1 MIYPLRVGHT
11 RADVTGFPKSFA
23 LLSEAKEDVERA
35 VIFVHGFDGHA
46 KKTWTDF
53 LSLIDDQY
61 ASAWWEGSDLFFYH
75 YQWASMFRKVSRNKF
90 DVLKFVNHVWPNPPN
105 ALFTV
110 GGASLRQ
117 DVQYEELFLVG
128 HSEGGLLLRKI
139 IVDLA
144 DKNTAI
150 QQYRPQ
156 RNAPQTSEP
165 SPAGIL
171 QAKLRLFAP
180 AIGGETIS
188 GLLGVLSRTP
198 IVSTVA
204 GSVPAK
210 LSLGATSSAVTS
222 ARDSTDEYSD
232 YLKME
237 CFRAH
242 ILWAD
247 NDSIIEPDRYKRD
260 LECVNPPAG
269 TTHTSVCKPTKQYKY
284 PLEFVEEGV
293 VDGKC

>member
-1 MIYPLRVGHT
+1 MIYQLRAGHA
-11 RADVTGFPKSFA
+11 RADIAGFKKSFA
-23 LLSEAKEDVERA
+23 LVSEAKEDVTRA

-46 KKTWTDF
+46 RKTWTDF

-61 ASAWWEGSDLFFYH
+61 ASAWWESSDLFFYH
-75 YQWASMFRKVSRNKF
+75 YQWASMARKVSRNKF

-105 ALFTV
+105 ALFTA
-110 GGASLRQ
+110 GGVSLRQ
-117 DVQYEELFLVG
+117 DVKYGELFLVG

-139 IVDLA
+139 IIDTA
-144 DKNTAI
+144 DKDAAI
-150 QQYRPQ
+150 QQYRAQ

-165 SPAGIL
+165 APTGL
-171 QAKLRLFAP
+171 LGAKLRLFAP

-188 GLLGVLSRTP
+188 GLIGVLSRSP
-198 IVSTVA
+198 IVSTIA

-232 YLKME
+232 YLKMD

-269 TTHTSVCKPTKQYKY
+269 TTHTSICKPTKQYKY
-284 PLEFVEEGV
+284 PLTFVEEGV